1 MKEILCFGDVIIDFI
16 SKDKGKDVASSTLF
30 EKRPGGSIFNVSI
43 GLARL
48 GLPVNFL
55 SKVGNDEFGH
65 YILELLK
72 KEKVNPR
79 WLLQEKAM
87 KTSLAFAAVDS
98 EGKTSFVFY
107 KDTQS
112 FAEISQED
120 VADLNPDQ
128 FCLYH
133 FGSTSLLE
141 QETSDT
147 MINVLYKMKE
157 NGVLTSFDPN
167 VRPTLV
173 KNKENYLSM
182 IKRLSGVSDIV
193 KLSDDDLNYLFS
205 TKNPDKARIYLG
217 IGENTLLVVT
227 LGEKGAAAYYRG
239 DKITV
244 PGFNVNVAETTGCGD
259 AFMASLI
266 AGLLDKGYPN
276 INEESLRNILLRANA
291 AAAIVATR
299 IGAANS
305 MPIWKEIN
313 EFITN
318 NNSSV

>member
-1 MKEILCFGDVIIDFI
+1 MKEVLCFGDVIIDFI
-16 SKDKGKDVASSTLF
+16 SKDKGEDVASSTLF

-48 GLPVNFL
+48 GLPVSFL
-55 SKVGNDEFGH
+55 SKVGNDEFGR

-72 KEKVNPR
+72 KENVNPR
-79 WLLQEKAM
+79 WLLLEKTM

-98 EGKTSFVFY
+98 KGKTSFVFY
-107 KDTQS
+107 KDTHS
-112 FAEISQED
+112 FAEISQKD
-120 VADLNPDQ
+120 IVDLNPDR

-141 QETSDT
+141 QGTSDT
-147 MINVLYKMKE
+147 MINVLYKMKGK
-157 NGVLTSFDPN
+157 GVLTSFDPN

-173 KNKENYLSM
+173 RNKENYVSM

-205 TKNPDKARIYLG
+205 TKNPDKAQIHLG

-227 LGEKGAAAYYRG
+227 LGEKGAVAYYRG
-239 DKITV
+239 DKIAV
-244 PGFNVNVAETTGCGD
+244 PGFNVSVTETTGCGD

-266 AGLLDKGYPN
+266 AGICLLYTSPSPRD
-276 INEESLRNILLRANA
+276 S
-291 AAAIVATR
+291 
-299 IGAANS
+299 
-305 MPIWKEIN
+305 
-313 EFITN
+313 
-318 NNSSV
+318 